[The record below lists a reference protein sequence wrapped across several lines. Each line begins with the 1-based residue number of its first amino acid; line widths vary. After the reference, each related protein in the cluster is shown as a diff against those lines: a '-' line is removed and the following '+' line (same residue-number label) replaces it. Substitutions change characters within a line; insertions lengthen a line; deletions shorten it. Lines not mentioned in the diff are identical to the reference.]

1 MKATSKDFWCGLLIV
16 VLWSACMVHAVEPPQ
31 LPPLP
36 LKLQLRG
43 QPYRIGFANNEY
55 APKCDTNC
63 PPPKPARTNAWIVW
77 TPSTTTAR
85 ECMYFEVHKRKTLT
99 DSWVFASYV
108 TNAAWLHQFTN
119 GMEFV
124 KVRAWDFDMKQPS
137 VWW

>member
-1 MKATSKDFWCGLLIV
+1 MTRRAKLIWLALLIV
-16 VLWSACMVHAVEPPQ
+16 GLFAAAKCRAQVPPP
-31 LPPLP
+31 PPLAV
-36 LKLQLRG
+36 QLRG
-43 QPYRIGFANNEY
+43 QPYRIGFSNNEY
-55 APKCDTNC
+55 VPKCGTNC